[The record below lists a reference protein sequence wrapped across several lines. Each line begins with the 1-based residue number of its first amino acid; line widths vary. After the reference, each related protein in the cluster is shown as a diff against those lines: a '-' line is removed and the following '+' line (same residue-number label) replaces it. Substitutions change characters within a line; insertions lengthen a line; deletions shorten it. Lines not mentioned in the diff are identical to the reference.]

1 MTTTFRNF
9 FAVLRLWV
17 PSLVLVVVLVVVMVK
32 AGVEV
37 KVKVKECKSLMD
49 CRICLDPQPVGQAL
63 AKTHSHSTSGPGQ

>member
-32 AGVEV
+32 AWVE
-37 KVKVKECKSLMD
+37 VKVKECKPLMD